1 MIDTTYLALI
11 NAFKRM
17 KNLNGLDKLAIFHEY
32 KEWIVD
38 NYDSSTIFFVRKDPI
53 I

>member
-1 MIDTTYLALI
+1 MIDTPYLALI
-11 NAFKRM
+11 HAFKRM
-17 KNLNGLDKLAIFHEY
+17 KYLKGLDKLAIFEEY

-38 NYDSSTIFFVRKDPI
+38 DYNSDSIFFVREDPI